1 MSATP
6 PSVVVTI
13 DGPAGSGKS
22 SAAEALADRLG
33 WQVLD
38 TGAMYRAAGLL
49 ALERGIDPK
58 DGPAV
63 AAALERSRI
72 DFDWS
77 ASPPEV
83 RIDGRPVGEAIRS
96 PEATAASSAVA
107 PHAEVRRCLVESQ
120 RRIAAGHPR
129 LVSEGRDQGSV
140 VFPDALVRFY
150 LDAPVAERARRRVRQ
165 WVAEGRHAA
174 VDEVERAIRER
185 DRLDEG
191 RAVGPLRKPIGGVV
205 VETGDMS
212 LLDVVSHLE
221 QVVRSALAEHR
232 IVAEA

>member
-1 MSATP
+1 MNASA

-22 SAAEALADRLG
+22 SAAESLARRLD

-49 ALERGIDPK
+49 ALERGVDPA
-58 DGPAV
+58 DGAAV
-63 AAALERSRI
+63 AKMLRLCRI

-83 RIDGRPVGEAIRS
+83 RVDGRGLGGSVRS
-96 PEATAASSAVA
+96 PAATAAASAIA
-107 PHAEVRRCLVESQ
+107 GHPEVRARMVEQQ
-120 RRIAAGHPR
+120 RLLASEHPR

-150 LDAPVAERARRRVRQ
+150 LDAPERERARRRVLQ
-165 WVAEGRHAA
+165 WIAEGQSPDL
-174 VDEVERAIRER
+174 DEVEQAIRER
-185 DRLDEG
+185 DRRDLS
-191 RAVGPLRKPIGGVV
+191 RAVGPLRRPDGGVV
-205 VETGDMS
+205 LETGA
-212 LLDVVSHLE
+212 LDLE
-221 QVVRSALAEHR
+221 QVVDRLEAAVRAALARHPA
-232 IVAEA
+232 VAET